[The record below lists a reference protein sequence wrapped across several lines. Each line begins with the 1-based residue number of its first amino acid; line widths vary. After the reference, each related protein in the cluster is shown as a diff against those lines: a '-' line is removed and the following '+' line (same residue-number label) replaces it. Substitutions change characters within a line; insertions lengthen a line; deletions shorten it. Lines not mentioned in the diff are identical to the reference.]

1 MRLFRYIVAALGF
14 VTLIAVALF
23 LKLCF
28 DIDRQGRVD
37 QAQPADAI
45 VVLGAQVL
53 PNGQAG
59 PDLEARTAHAV
70 SLYRAGLAPRIIC
83 TGGVKGERSS
93 AAAVAGNLAMSL
105 GVPQEAL
112 FLADGSWKTQ
122 EDAVQTAAVMA
133 QHGWQTAIVVSHPL
147 HVYRA
152 KLFFEREGI
161 VVYTSPNTTY
171 VGGISQHWR
180 AYYTVR
186 EGAGVLWPYLERMG
200 FPAHWTARLQEL
212 VYERP

>member
-1 MRLFRYIVAALGF
+1 MRWLRYAWAVLGF
-14 VTLIAVALF
+14 ISLTALTFF

-37 QAQPADAI
+37 QAQPADVI

-70 SLYRAGLAPRIIC
+70 RLYQAGLAPHLIC
-83 TGGVKGERSS
+83 TGGAKGERTS
-93 AAAVAGNLAMSL
+93 AAAVARRLAISW
-105 GVPQEAL
+105 GVPQEAV
-112 FLADGSWKTQ
+112 FLADGSQKTQ
-122 EDAVQTAAVMA
+122 EDALRAAAVMA
-133 QHGWQTAIVVSHPL
+133 QHGWQTAILVSHPL
-147 HVYRA
+147 HLYRA
-152 KLFFEREGI
+152 RLFFEREGVI
-161 VVYTSPNTTY
+161 VYTSPTTTH
-171 VGGISQHWR
+171 VDSIAQPWR

-200 FPAHWTARLQEL
+200 FPSQWTARLQRL
-212 VYERP
+212 VYEHR

>member
-1 MRLFRYIVAALGF
+1 MRLPRYLLIGLGLAVAIPA
-14 VTLIAVALF
+14 ALF
-23 LKLCF
+23 LRLCL
-28 DIDRQGRVD
+28 DIDRQGRMD

-59 PDLEARTAHAV
+59 PDLEARTTHAV
-70 SLYRAGLAPRIIC
+70 SLYWVGLAPRIVC
-83 TGGVKGERSS
+83 AGGVKGERSS
-93 AAAVAGNLAMSL
+93 AAAVAGNLASSL
-105 GVPQEAL
+105 GVPREAI

-161 VVYTSPNTTY
+161 VAYTSPTTTD
-171 VGGISQHWR
+171 VDGIAQPWR

-186 EGAGVLWPYLERMG
+186 EGAGVLWPYLEQVG
-200 FPAHWTARLQEL
+200 FPSHWTARLQRL
-212 VYERP
+212 VYEHR

>member
-1 MRLFRYIVAALGF
+1 MRLFRYTGAVLGF
-14 VTLIAVALF
+14 VSLTGIAFF
-23 LKLCF
+23 LQLCF

-70 SLYRAGLAPRIIC
+70 SLYQAGLAPRIIC
-83 TGGVKGERSS
+83 AGGVKGERSS
-93 AAAVAGNLAMSL
+93 AAAVAGNLAIL
-105 GVPQEAL
+105 VGVPREAI
-112 FLADGSWKTQ
+112 FLAEGSWKTQ
-122 EDAVQTAAVMA
+122 EDAMQTAAVMA

-152 KLFFEREGI
+152 RLFFEREGI
-161 VVYTSPNTTY
+161 VVYTSPTTTD
-171 VGGISQHWR
+171 VDGIAQPWR

-186 EGAGVLWPYLERMG
+186 EGAGVLWPYLEQMG
-200 FPAHWTARLQEL
+200 FPSDWTARLQEL
-212 VYERP
+212 VYEHR

>member
-1 MRLFRYIVAALGF
+1 MRLFRHILAALGGF
-14 VTLIAVALF
+14 SLIVIALF
-23 LKLCF
+23 LKLCL

-37 QAQPADAI
+37 QAQPADVI

-59 PDLEARTAHAV
+59 PDLGARTAHAV
-70 SLYRAGLAPRIIC
+70 RLYQAGLAPRLIC
-83 TGGVKGERSS
+83 TGGAKGERSS
-93 AAAVAGNLAMSL
+93 AAAVAANLAISL
-105 GVPQEAL
+105 GVSPEAI

-122 EDAVQTAAVMA
+122 EDAMQTAAVMA

-161 VVYTSPNTTY
+161 TVYTSPTTTD
-171 VGGISQHWR
+171 VEGIAQPWR

-186 EGAGVLWPYLERMG
+186 EGAGVLWPYLEQMG
-200 FPAHWTARLQEL
+200 FPSQWTARLQKL
-212 VYERP
+212 VYEHR

>member
-1 MRLFRYIVAALGF
+1 MRLLRYIMAALGF
-14 VTLIAVALF
+14 VSLIAIALF

-28 DIDRQGRVD
+28 DIDRRGRID

-59 PDLEARTAHAV
+59 PDLEARTAHAI
-70 SLYRAGLAPRIIC
+70 SLYQAGLAPRIIC

-93 AAAVAGNLAMSL
+93 AAAVAGNLASSL
-105 GVPQEAL
+105 GVPREAI

-122 EDAVQTAAVMA
+122 EDAMQTAAVMA
-133 QHGWQTAIVVSHPL
+133 QHGWQRAIVVSHPL

-152 KLFFEREGI
+152 KLFFERKGI
-161 VVYTSPNTTY
+161 VVYTSPTTTN
-171 VGGISQHWR
+171 VDGIAQPWR

-186 EGAGVLWPYLERMG
+186 EGASVLWPYLERMG
-200 FPAHWTARLQEL
+200 FPSHWTACLQEL
-212 VYERP
+212 LYEHR

>member
-1 MRLFRYIVAALGF
+1 MRLFRYIIAVLGF
-14 VTLIAVALF
+14 ASLIAVALF
-23 LKLCF
+23 LQLCF
-28 DIDRQGRVD
+28 DIDHQGRID

-45 VVLGAQVL
+45 VILGAQVL

-59 PDLEARTAHAV
+59 PDLEARTAHAI
-70 SLYRAGLAPRIIC
+70 SLYQAGLAPRIIC

-93 AAAVAGNLAMSL
+93 AAAVAGNLASL
-105 GVPQEAL
+105 CGVPQQAI

-122 EDAVQTAAVMA
+122 EDAAQTAALMA

-161 VVYTSPNTTY
+161 VAYTSPTTTD
-171 VGGISQHWR
+171 VDGIAQPWR
-180 AYYTVR
+180 AYYTLR

-200 FPAHWTARLQEL
+200 FPSHWTARLQKL
-212 VYERP
+212 VYEHR

>member
-1 MRLFRYIVAALGF
+1 MRLLRYTVTVLG
-14 VTLIAVALF
+14 VVSVGAMALF
-23 LKLCF
+23 VKLCF
-28 DIDRQGRVD
+28 DIDRQGRID

-53 PNGQAG
+53 PNGRAG

-70 SLYRAGLAPRIIC
+70 GLYQAGLAPRIIC

-93 AAAVAGNLAMSL
+93 AAAVAGNLASSW
-105 GVPQEAL
+105 GVPREAI
-112 FLADGSWKTQ
+112 FLADGSWQTQ
-122 EDAVQTAAVMA
+122 EDALQTAAVMA

-161 VVYTSPNTTY
+161 VVYTSPT
-171 VGGISQHWR
+171 
-180 AYYTVR
+180 
-186 EGAGVLWPYLERMG
+186 
-200 FPAHWTARLQEL
+200 
-212 VYERP
+212 

>member
-1 MRLFRYIVAALGF
+1 MRLFRYTATAVGF
-14 VTLIAVALF
+14 VSLVAIALF
-23 LKLCF
+23 LKVCL

-37 QAQPADAI
+37 QAQPTDAI

-70 SLYRAGLAPRIIC
+70 GLYQAGLAPRIIC

-93 AAAVAGNLAMSL
+93 AAAVARNLAVSL
-105 GVPQEAL
+105 GVLQEAI

-122 EDAVQTAAVMA
+122 EDAVQTAALMA
-133 QHGWQTAIVVSHPL
+133 QHGWQTAILVSHPL

-161 VVYTSPNTTY
+161 VVYTSPTTTD
-171 VGGISQHWR
+171 VDGIAQPWR

-186 EGAGVLWPYLERMG
+186 EGAGVLWPYLEQMG
-200 FPAHWTARLQEL
+200 FPSHWTARLQKL
-212 VYERP
+212 VYEHR

>member
-1 MRLFRYIVAALGF
+1 MRLLRYIVAALGL
-14 VTLIAVALF
+14 VSLGAIALF

-70 SLYRAGLAPRIIC
+70 SLYQAGLAPRIIC

-93 AAAVAGNLAMSL
+93 AAAVAGNLASSL
-105 GVPQEAL
+105 GVPQEVI

-152 KLFFEREGI
+152 KLFFEGEGI
-161 VVYTSPNTTY
+161 VAYTSPTTTD
-171 VGGISQHWR
+171 VDGIAQPWR

-186 EGAGVLWPYLERMG
+186 EGAGVLWPYLEQIG
-200 FPAHWTARLQEL
+200 LPAQWTARLQEL
-212 VYERP
+212 VYEHR

>member
-1 MRLFRYIVAALGF
+1 MRLLRYIVAAVGF
-14 VTLIAVALF
+14 VSFVAVAFF

-28 DIDRQGRVD
+28 DIDRQGRID

-70 SLYRAGLAPRIIC
+70 GLYQAGLAPRMIC
-83 TGGVKGERSS
+83 TGGVKGERAS
-93 AAAVAGNLAMSL
+93 AAAVAGNLAASL
-105 GVPQEAL
+105 GVPQEAI

-161 VVYTSPNTTY
+161 VAYTSPTTTD
-171 VGGISQHWR
+171 VDGIAQPWR
-180 AYYTVR
+180 TYYTVR
-186 EGAGVLWPYLERMG
+186 EGAGILWPYLERIG
-200 FPAHWTARLQEL
+200 FPSHWTARLQKF
-212 VYERP
+212 VYGHR

>member
-1 MRLFRYIVAALGF
+1 MRLFRYTVAVVGF
-14 VTLIAVALF
+14 VSLVAVALF
-23 LKLCF
+23 LKVCL

-37 QAQPADAI
+37 QAQPAEAI

-70 SLYRAGLAPRIIC
+70 GLYQAGLAPRIIC
-83 TGGVKGERSS
+83 TGGVKGERAS
-93 AAAVAGNLAMSL
+93 AAAVAGHLASSL
-105 GVPQEAL
+105 GVPQEAI

-122 EDAVQTAAVMA
+122 EDAMQTAAVMA
-133 QHGWQTAIVVSHPL
+133 QHGWQTAILVSHPL

-161 VVYTSPNTTY
+161 VVYTSPTTTD
-171 VGGISQHWR
+171 VDGIAQPWR
-180 AYYTVR
+180 TYYTVR
-186 EGAGVLWPYLERMG
+186 EGAGILWPYLEQMG
-200 FPAHWTARLQEL
+200 FPSHWTARLQEL
-212 VYERP
+212 VYEHR

>member
-1 MRLFRYIVAALGF
+1 MRLLRYMEAALGIIS
-14 VTLIAVALF
+14 LSAVILF

-37 QAQPADAI
+37 QARPADVI

-70 SLYRAGLAPRIIC
+70 RLYQAGLAPYLIC

-93 AAAVAGNLAMSL
+93 AAAVARNLAISL
-105 GVPQEAL
+105 GIPQQAI
-112 FLADGSWKTQ
+112 FLADGSMKTQ
-122 EDAVQTAAVMA
+122 EDAVQAAAVMA
-133 QHGWQTAIVVSHPL
+133 QHDWQTAIVVSHPL

-152 KLFFEREGI
+152 RLFFEREGI
-161 VVYTSPNTTY
+161 VVYTSPTTTD
-171 VGGISQHWR
+171 VDGIAQPWR
-180 AYYTVR
+180 ACYTVR
-186 EGAGVLWPYLERMG
+186 EGAGILWPYLEQMG
-200 FPAHWTARLQEL
+200 FPAQWTARLQRL
-212 VYERP
+212 VYEHR

>member
-1 MRLFRYIVAALGF
+1 MRLFRYTVAALGF
-14 VTLIAVALF
+14 VSLTAAALF

-28 DIDRQGRVD
+28 DIDRQGRMD

-70 SLYRAGLAPRIIC
+70 SLYQVGLAPRIIC
-83 TGGVKGERSS
+83 TGGVKGDGSS
-93 AAAVAGNLAMSL
+93 AAAVAGNLASSL
-105 GVPQEAL
+105 GVPQEAI

-152 KLFFEREGI
+152 RLFFEREGI
-161 VVYTSPNTTY
+161 VAYTSPTTTD
-171 VGGISQHWR
+171 VEGIAQPWR
-180 AYYTVR
+180 TYYTLR
-186 EGAGVLWPYLERMG
+186 EGAGVLWPYLEQMG
-200 FPAHWTARLQEL
+200 FPSHWTAHLQRL
-212 VYERP
+212 VYDHR

>member
-1 MRLFRYIVAALGF
+1 MRLFRYIVAALGL
-14 VTLIAVALF
+14 VSLSAIALF

-37 QAQPADAI
+37 RAQPADAI

-70 SLYRAGLAPRIIC
+70 GLYQAGLAPRAC
-83 TGGVKGERSS
+83 TGGVKGERSA
-93 AAAVAGNLAMSL
+93 AAAVAGNLASSL
-105 GVPQEAL
+105 GVPQEAI

-161 VVYTSPNTTY
+161 VAYTSPTTTD
-171 VGGISQHWR
+171 VDGIAQPWR
-180 AYYTVR
+180 TYYTVR

-200 FPAHWTARLQEL
+200 FPSHWTARLQKL
-212 VYERP
+212 VYEHH